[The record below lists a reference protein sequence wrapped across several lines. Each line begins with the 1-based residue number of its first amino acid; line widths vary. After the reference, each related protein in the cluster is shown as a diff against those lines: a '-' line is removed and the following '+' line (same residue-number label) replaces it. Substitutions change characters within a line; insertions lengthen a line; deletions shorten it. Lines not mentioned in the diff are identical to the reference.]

1 MKLGNKKLL
10 IPAICLIGVVLICLG
25 AFLTAGTGSG
35 QLYLLTALGCLL
47 ISGIL
52 FLKWVRTRK

>member
-1 MKLGNKKLL
+1 MKRSKRVLL
-10 IPAICLIGVVLICLG
+10 IAGLCLVGLVLICLG
-25 AFLTAGTGSG
+25 AFLSGGSG

-52 FLKWVRTRK
+52 FLKWFRK